1 MKFNTC
7 IAHNTSYMY
16 HCMDQDHVW
25 QIVWPDLVLI
35 ETLINVHAYF
45 YNVTEFSFIEN
56 ISHEKRDIC
65 PHNGKILA
73 YTFFVIPIHLVVKLD
88 DLVHLPRWV
97 TMHILRAPLEWYN
110 IVYLSPLIKNQDVN
124 TQYFGYHRLFWM
136 VFKMA
141 TKAKDK
147 MSTWCNIRL
156 LPSVMLTFMSRPSIF
171 KDPQLFFWYQKL
183 NIRL

>member
-1 MKFNTC
+1 MCGKLSGLTWF
-7 IAHNTSYMY
+7 
-16 HCMDQDHVW
+16 
-25 QIVWPDLVLI
+25 LI

-97 TMHILRAPLEWYN
+97 TMHVLRAPLEWYN

-124 TQYFGYHRLFWM
+124 TQYFW
-136 VFKMA
+136 V
-141 TKAKDK
+141 
-147 MSTWCNIRL
+147 
-156 LPSVMLTFMSRPSIF
+156 PPSILDGF
-171 KDPQLFFWYQKL
+171 QDGHQGKRQNVYMV
-183 NIRL
+183 